1 MRDIDEAGGLARAP
15 LSVPFFYGWFIVFLG
30 FLSNLTAAGLRSAPS
45 VLIHPLEAEFGWSRT
60 QIASAASLNLLLL
73 GLMAPFGGW
82 LIDRY
87 GPRRVILASL
97 GTIAVG
103 VSLTVFVSQLW
114 QLIFLWGVI
123 LGIATGVTPPLG
135 ASIASRWFVSRRGL
149 AIGIMTNAN
158 AAGQVIFLPVLM
170 AVILVAGWRSALL
183 MIATAAV
190 ILIPAIWLWMRDNP
204 EDVGL
209 QPFRSEKEGGSKP
222 SRTVYAR
229 GAIRPIALSSV
240 SEVVKTS
247 TFWLLAGCFF
257 ICGVTANGLIGTH
270 LIPHAIERGIPQLT
284 AATAVGIMGGA
295 SFVGTTFAGWLVGSR
310 RSAKSAGC
318 SLRAARIVVVYLALR
333 DRADGAICLR
343 RDLRPG
349 LVCVGAGDDDHHC
362 SHFRPR
368 ASGQLVWVGF
378 CVSPAGRRRRGHCR
392 RVGAGSLRRLS
403 VRFCDRRLH
412 GFAGGLFG
420 FNHPSAQ
427 PRGAWDPGNYRIC
440 QRVKSRIVD
449 EVPRPPILLHQID
462 YDESRWRDCR
472 PPCARSDAR
481 KCFLARPVPPQVD
494 RHIQGQGRLL

>member
-1 MRDIDEAGGLARAP
+1 
-15 LSVPFFYGWFIVFLG
+15 LG

-45 VLIHPLEAEFGWSRT
+45 VLIHPFEAEFGWSRT

-87 GPRRVILASL
+87 GPRRVILGSL

-158 AAGQVIFLPVLM
+158 AAGQVVFLPLLM
-170 AVILVAGWRSALL
+170 TVILVSGWRSALL

-209 QPFRSEKEGGSKP
+209 QPFRSEKVGASAEARGGG
-222 SRTVYAR
+222 YAR
-229 GAIRPIALSSV
+229 GAIRPVALSSV

-295 SFVGTTFAGWLVGSR
+295 SFVGTTFAGWLVDRVDPRKVLAAVYALRGSSLFILPYVTEPTALFVFAVIYGLDWYASGPATTTIIAR
-310 RSAKSAGC
+310 TFGHERVGSLFGLVFVFHQLGGASAAIAGGWARVQFGDYQYAFVIGGC
-318 SLRAARIVVVYLALR
+318 MGLLAACLALT
-333 DRADGAICLR
+333 IR
-343 RDLRPG
+343 RTSREEPG
-349 LVCVGAGDDDHHC
+349 IPVTTE
-362 SHFRPR
+362 F
-368 ASGQLVWVGF
+368 AS
-378 CVSPAGRRRRGHCR
+378 A
-392 RVGAGSLRRLS
+392 
-403 VRFCDRRLH
+403 
-412 GFAGGLFG
+412 
-420 FNHPSAQ
+420 
-427 PRGAWDPGNYRIC
+427 
-440 QRVKSRIVD
+440 
-449 EVPRPPILLHQID
+449 
-462 YDESRWRDCR
+462 
-472 PPCARSDAR
+472 
-481 KCFLARPVPPQVD
+481 
-494 RHIQGQGRLL
+494 